1 MAHPTSR
8 TLNETLRQDV
18 PSDDAK
24 TRKSDATPGADRSNT
39 LKYFENLKTDKEGR
53 LWVNSDV
60 LVQRLDAIE
69 GLLSQLL
76 QELHVQNSIL
86 AQGLNVNADTL

>member
-1 MAHPTSR
+1 MAYPTNR
-8 TLNETLRQDV
+8 TLDETLRQDI
-18 PSDDAK
+18 PSPDSTEREADAK
-24 TRKSDATPGADRSNT
+24 GRFSTSYFPQLKS
-39 LKYFENLKTDKEGR
+39 DKEGR

-60 LVQRLDAIE
+60 IVQRLDAIE